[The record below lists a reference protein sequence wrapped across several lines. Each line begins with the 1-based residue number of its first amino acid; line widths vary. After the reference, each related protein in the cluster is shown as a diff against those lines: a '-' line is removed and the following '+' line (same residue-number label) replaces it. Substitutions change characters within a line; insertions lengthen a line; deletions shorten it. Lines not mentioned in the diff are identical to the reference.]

1 MDMYRAVFLSGAV
14 ATSYKILQFSCDR
27 FATPARFVIAR
38 VISVFF
44 CLRTLSFLAYVRS
57 AVVVVSR
64 LSRVKS
70 CVEHWLLSRWHWRS
84 LDVRMEGKTASWA
97 AR

>member
-27 FATPARFVIAR
+27 FATPVRFVVAW
-38 VISVFF
+38 VISVFS
-44 CLRTLSFLAYVRS
+44 CLRALSFLAYVRS
-57 AVVVVSR
+57 AVVVSR